1 MIEARD
7 VVVRAGGQALLDG
20 VDLRAGPG
28 QLHVVLGANGAGKT
42 TLLRVLSGA
51 LEPWQ
56 GSVTLAGRPLA
67 AWSAREQARL
77 RALLPQDSQLGFAF
91 TALEVVLLGRFPHHG
106 GRSGAHDE
114 RIAMEALARTDAAHL
129 AHRIHLSLSGGER
142 ARVQLARVL
151 AQVWEPWQDRTRCLL
166 LDEPIAA
173 LDIAHQHATLALA
186 RELAAGEGM
195 CVLAVLHDLN
205 LALQYADVVTLLRA
219 GRVHACGRPGEVISR
234 SALRDCFG
242 LEAEIVQP
250 GEAAHALVLPRARV
264 ALAAGG

>member
-1 MIEARD
+1 
-7 VVVRAGGQALLDG
+7 
-20 VDLRAGPG
+20 
-28 QLHVVLGANGAGKT
+28 VLGANGAGKT

-51 LEPWQ
+51 LKPWQ

-67 AWSAREQARL
+67 AWAPREQARL

-91 TALEVVLLGRFPHHG
+91 SALEVVLLGRFPHHG
-106 GRSGAHDE
+106 GRSGPHDE
-114 RIAMEALARTDAAHL
+114 RIAMAALART
-129 AHRIHLSLSGGER
+129 GGER

-151 AQVWEPWQDRTRCLL
+151 AQVWEPWQGRTRCLL

-195 CVLAVLHDLN
+195 CVVAVLHDLN
-205 LALQYADVVTLLRA
+205 LALQYADVVTLLHA
-219 GRVHACGRPGEVISR
+219 GRVHACGRPSEVISR

-242 LEAEIVQP
+242 LEAELVQP
-250 GEAAHALVLPRARV
+250 AQAAHALVLPRART
-264 ALAAGG
+264 ALAAAGG